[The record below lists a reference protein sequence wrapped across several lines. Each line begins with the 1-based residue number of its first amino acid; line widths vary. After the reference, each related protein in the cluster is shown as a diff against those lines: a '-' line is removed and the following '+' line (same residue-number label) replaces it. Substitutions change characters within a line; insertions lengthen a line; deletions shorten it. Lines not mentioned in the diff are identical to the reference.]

1 MWKCFFFNYVL
12 YCIPKNDIRKTVAYS
27 GNMELNS
34 SSLRQELKERQCRGK
49 KEPRHRFVITAG

>member
-1 MWKCFFFNYVL
+1 MEVFFFNYVL

-49 KEPRHRFVITAG
+49 KEPRQRFVITAG